1 MLVRSRSTFYTVD
14 PSAVSSFGFSGV
26 SDAHFRPV
34 IFHSSDHKPYYER
47 SLQVK
52 IGEMVLSTTISIGE
66 TLPEGDFTEKLM
78 KSLMCE
84 NFDVLE
90 STLRD
95 MRLYVH
101 DNESLESLHSLIHAH
116 LSLTTLK
123 EFSEIL

>member
-14 PSAVSSFGFSGV
+14 PSEVSSFGFSGV
-26 SDAHFRPV
+26 SDAHFRSAA
-34 IFHSSDHKPYYER
+34 FDSDYKPFYER

-52 IGEMVLSTTISIGE
+52 IGEMELSTTISIGE
-66 TLPEGDFTEKLM
+66 TLPKGDFTERLM
-78 KSLMCE
+78 ESLMCVD
-84 NFDVLE
+84 FDVFK
-90 STLRD
+90 STLSN

-116 LSLTTLK
+116 LNLTTLK